1 MTDKNIDMAVKIASL
16 VSEQGGTAYF
26 VGGYVRDKIRHKKN
40 KDIDIEI
47 HGIYPH
53 QLASSLDSLG
63 ERISIGES
71 FGIYNLKG
79 YSLIGGFYLIFGRNL
94 PIQSASDVVEY
105 RRRVMNKANIQCDL

>member
-16 VSEQGGTAYF
+16 VSQQGGTAYF
-26 VGGYVRDKIRHKKN
+26 VGGYVRDRIRHKDN

-53 QLASSLDSLG
+53 QLESILDSLG

-79 YSLIGGFYLIFGRNL
+79 VEEFFPLKTWWDSTRSSIIYYSAG
-94 PIQSASDVVEY
+94 
-105 RRRVMNKANIQCDL
+105 